1 MRRATDWLQSRA
13 RLTPQK
19 LALVEVETGLRLTY
33 QQFDARAAR
42 LGAYLQQHGVRKG
55 DRVGFLALNSAGHL
69 ELLFACAKIG
79 AVFVPLNH
87 RFSKPELA
95 YVLDDCKP
103 AVLVSFEPFAEL
115 ARELIAEVA
124 IELHVEEPLY
134 QQIAATEVGGG
145 VPLPVELDEE
155 DPWAIIYTGG
165 TTGKSKGAI
174 LSHRAILW
182 NSINSVLSWGLTEHD
197 VTPVYMPMFHTGGLN
212 ALTTPV
218 LHAGGTVVVSRD
230 LSPAG
235 ILNVLEGE
243 GCTIALLV
251 PTVYHLLVT
260 SPEFQAAT
268 FTTMHTFLSG
278 GAPCPHTIYE
288 AFWAKGLAFK
298 EGYGLTEAGPN
309 NFYIHPDRAKQK
321 IGSVGVP
328 MFHNEVRIV
337 DNEGRDLPAGETGEL
352 WIQGP
357 HVFSGYWNKPEV
369 FAETLVDGWLRTG
382 DLARRDADG
391 CYYIVGRKKDM
402 IITGGENVYPLE
414 VEHILEQHPSISEVA
429 VVGLPDPKWGEVVT
443 AVVVLAPGAAANGE
457 LFKEYCGGKLAGYK
471 IPKRWE
477 FVRELPK
484 TSVGKIDKKAI
495 VHLHTQHETA

>member
-33 QQFDARAAR
+33 EQFDLRAKR
-42 LGAYLQQHGVRKG
+42 LGAYLQQNGVRKG
-55 DRVGFLALNSAGHL
+55 DRVSLLALNSAGHL

-87 RFSKPELA
+87 RFSVPELS
-95 YVLDDCKP
+95 YVLNDCQP
-103 AVLVSFEPFAEL
+103 TVLVVFEPFADLAQEL
-115 ARELIAEVA
+115 RSQVQVSVH
-124 IELHVEEPLY
+124 IEQAVY
-134 QQIAATEVGGG
+134 QQIASAEVGGS
-145 VPLPVELDEE
+145 VLHPVEVDEE

-182 NSINSVLSWGLTEHD
+182 NSINSVLSWGLTEHE

-218 LHAGGTVVVSRD
+218 LHAGGTVVIARD
-230 LSPAG
+230 LSPAA
-235 ILNVLEGE
+235 ILEVLERE

-251 PTVYHLLVT
+251 PTVYHTLVT
-260 SPEFQAAT
+260 SPEFQGAT

-278 GAPCPHTIYE
+278 GAPCPLSIYE

-337 DNEGRDLPAGETGEL
+337 DDQGCDLPAGETGEL

-357 HVFSGYWNKPEV
+357 HVFSGYWNKPEI

-391 CYYIVGRKKDM
+391 CHYIVGRKKDM

-414 VEHILEQHPSISEVA
+414 VEHILEHHPSISEVA
-429 VVGLPDPKWGEVVT
+429 VVGLPDTKWGEVVT
-443 AVVVLAPGAAANGE
+443 AIVVLQTGQTLTGE
-457 LFKEYCGGKLAGYK
+457 ILKEYCTGQLAGYK